1 MDIIWIVA
9 ANRSRARILE
19 IQPHKDTPLE
29 RADLANPAARA
40 HERDLESDAAGR
52 FYGKG
57 EWNQGH
63 VATASESLGEHE
75 TERFAADVREY
86 LERGRN
92 EHRFEQLWVIAAPTF
107 LGLLRKTL
115 PKPLRQRVELEIDKD
130 LTTEPARE
138 IMRHALEERD
148 RRRRE
153 TGKL

>member
-1 MDIIWIVA
+1 MSGIWILA

-19 IQPHKDTPLE
+19 VQSNKDIPLE

-92 EHRFEQLWVIAAPTF
+92 EHLFEQLWVIAAPTF
-107 LGLLRKTL
+107 LGLLRKTF
-115 PKPLRQRVELEIDKD
+115 PKPLRQRIELEIDKD

-138 IMRHALEERD
+138 IMRYALEERD
-148 RRRRE
+148 RKRE
-153 TGKL
+153 MGKL